1 MPRAVHS
8 NVKQRILR
16 DVGNYRNIE
25 SRNYE
30 TSTNRMTTGL
40 QDKLEDANRLLGNLN
55 EFEINIT
62 EVTKLGHFWA
72 QISNDDSARVLE
84 RIKER
89 LNIVGPMLNP
99 IIVEEMYIGQLIATL
114 HFDASFKCEFHRAK
128 IFEVNPD
135 SVKVLYIDYGNVEE
149 KDVDLL
155 FEMPEDLKNIP
166 YQAFE
171 GELINLRVNP
181 LKQVEGVLDRSIAE
195 FSQMLSK
202 CKLKARVFSIV
213 ENVVRLSLI
222 DVSSQI
228 FEKDISIDLIKIGL
242 FEKCDESEQSKVGL
256 LIFKLLPP
264 LFLLI
269 SQI

>member
-1 MPRAVHS
+1 MYMPRAVNS
-8 NVKQRILR
+8 NAKQRILR
-16 DVGNYRNIE
+16 DVGNYRTIE

-30 TSTNRMTTGL
+30 TSTHRMTTGL
-40 QDKLEDANRLLGNLN
+40 QDKLEDANRLLGSLN

-72 QISNDDSARVLE
+72 QISNSDSERILE

-89 LNIVGPMLNP
+89 LNLAGPTLKP
-99 IIVEEMYIGQLIATL
+99 IIAEEIYIGQLIATL

-128 IFEVNPD
+128 ICEINPD
-135 SVKVLYIDYGNVEE
+135 SVKVLFIDYGNVEE
-149 KDVDLL
+149 KDVELL
-155 FEMPEDLKNIP
+155 FEIPQDLMDIP

-181 LKQVEGVLDRSIAE
+181 FKQNEGVLERSIAE

-242 FEKCDESEQSKVGL
+242 FEKCDESEQSKVR
-256 LIFKLLPP
+256 F
-264 LFLLI
+264 
-269 SQI
+269 